1 MLFVALQAGAQTPAG
16 GVWNEMKAKRDG
28 LTSLHQEF
36 EVAQTYKTAHGN
48 QSSKRQIVLDMA
60 HGQWRERTVAGS
72 GNIIRIFDGQDLYRM
87 EEDGNEYVRTKRQR
101 KEEDPAPSP
110 YSLDKPDWGKAVEL
124 QRMPCGIPGSDHQCV
139 VLEVPFK
146 KWSRIESSGAVT
158 KMLDGSARIAL
169 DIVTGLL
176 LSSRTAQAIETGRG
190 GYQSEVTYKLQ
201 RVSWGKPAEASLFMP
216 PSGDMREVKELAAW
230 NAARLKKQL
239 AGKPAPELAV
249 NDIQGKPFTLS
260 DLKGKTVLLDFWTTW
275 CVYCR
280 ANSPALEKLYSKY
293 GGKNLA
299 IVGFSVGEGREIVE
313 KYLREHPHGYPVVLT
328 SENEMPRPDQV
339 HAFPT
344 YMVID
349 PDGTFSAAVEGDQSF
364 GELRHMLKKA
374 GLELE

>member
-299 IVGFSVGEGREIVE
+299 IIGFSVGEGREIVE

-328 SENEMPRPDQV
+328 SENEMPRPYQV

-364 GELRHMLKKA
+364 GDLRHMLKKA